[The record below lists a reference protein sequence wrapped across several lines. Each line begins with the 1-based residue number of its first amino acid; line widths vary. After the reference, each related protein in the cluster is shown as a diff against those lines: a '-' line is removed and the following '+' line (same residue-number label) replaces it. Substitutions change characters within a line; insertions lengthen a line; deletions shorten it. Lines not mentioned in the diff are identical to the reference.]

1 METVS
6 KIVLI
11 GLLGTVLSLILKK
24 DMPVFSLV
32 IALLTGTVIFFL
44 ISDMLSYSIMNV
56 RSLFN
61 KTDIDGGL
69 LMSVLKISAVGIVS
83 EYFGSVI
90 TDAGEEGIAKKIEL
104 GAKTV
109 IFAMMIPV
117 VVQVLDSVWS
127 II

>member
-11 GLLGTVLSLILKK
+11 GLLGTVLSIILKK

-44 ISDMLSYSIMNV
+44 ISDMLSYSLMSI
-56 RSLFN
+56 RSLFQ
-61 KTDIDGGL
+61 KTDIDSEL

-90 TDAGEEGIAKKIEL
+90 KDAGEEGIAKKIEL

>member
-11 GLLGTVLSLILKK
+11 GLLGTVLSIILKK

-44 ISDMLSYSIMNV
+44 ISDMLSYSVMNI
-56 RSLFN
+56 RSLFD
-61 KTDIDGGL
+61 KADIDGGL
-69 LMSVLKISAVGIVS
+69 LISVLKISAVGIVS
-83 EYFGSVI
+83 EYFGSAI
-90 TDAGEEGIAKKIEL
+90 KDAGEEGIAKKIEL

-109 IFAMMIPV
+109 IFTMMIPI
-117 VVQVLDSVWS
+117 VVQVLDSIWS
-127 II
+127 IV